1 MQVTGQ
7 WVLLLALVLPTAS
20 NLKKPCKDSYQRE
33 RHCLWEMQPKMSTDS
48 LEVEQTDGVMF
59 ATVPQ
64 ALIKSRQVWWLH
76 RKGKT

>member
-1 MQVTGQ
+1 MDSSVGFGVADCNTK
-7 WVLLLALVLPTAS
+7 S

-33 RHCLWEMQPKMSTDS
+33 RHCLRETQPKMNTDS

-64 ALIKSRQVWWLH
+64 ALIKSQQVWWLH
-76 RKGKT
+76 RKGKS